1 MRTRVAIIRPA
12 AIVLFAAIAACSG
25 GSPGSPSLETSGP
38 WPVSSQSG
46 APSSARSPYAPA
58 STLSPTPGSSGTP
71 TLGSPT
77 TELPADPPFAMLEG
91 PARISAAGELGTA
104 SWGGTTT
111 DAPWIVGPSI
121 GQVAAGTPL
130 TVTFDPSIRPWAWQA
145 RWAPLD
151 GRDVG
156 TPQDGGSDAGK
167 LISVTAPGAAGDWSL
182 QVQVRFGPDTSG
194 AWYWRIQVE
203 R

>member
-1 MRTRVAIIRPA
+1 MRTRIAIIRPP
-12 AIVLFAAIAACSG
+12 AIVLFAAIAACTG
-25 GSPGSPSLETSGP
+25 GSPGSPSLETSSP
-38 WPVSSQSG
+38 WPVSSQSS
-46 APSSARSPYAPA
+46 APTSAAPPDA
-58 STLSPTPGSSGTP
+58 PIPTLSPTPGSSGTR

-77 TELPADPPFAMLEG
+77 TELPADPPVAMLAG
-91 PARISAAGELGTA
+91 PAGISAAGELGTA

-111 DAPWIVGPSI
+111 DAPWIVGSSV
-121 GQVAAGTPL
+121 GHVAAGTPL
-130 TVTFDPSIRPWAWQA
+130 TVTFDPSIRPGAWQV

-156 TPQDGGSDAGK
+156 APQDGGSGAGK
-167 LISVTAPGAAGDWSL
+167 LISVTAPGAAGDWGL
-182 QVQVRFGPDTSG
+182 QVQVRFGADTSG

>member
-1 MRTRVAIIRPA
+1 MRTRIAIIRPA
-12 AIVLFAAIAACSG
+12 AIVLFAAIAACTG
-25 GSPGSPSLETSGP
+25 GSPGSPSLETSSP
-38 WPVSSQSG
+38 RPVSSQSR
-46 APSSARSPYAPA
+46 APTSAVPPYAPA
-58 STLSPTPGSSGTP
+58 PALSPTPGSSGTLP
-71 TLGSPT
+71 LGSPT
-77 TELPADPPFAMLEG
+77 TELPADPPVAMLED

-121 GQVAAGTPL
+121 GQVAAGAPL
-130 TVTFDPSIRPWAWQA
+130 TVTFDPSVRPGAWQA

-151 GRDVG
+151 GHDVG
-156 TPQDGGSDAGK
+156 APRDGGSGTGK

-194 AWYWRIQVE
+194 AWYWRIQVGG
-203 R
+203 